1 VTQGNNGI
9 IAPQTKIVNAPFV
22 NQQIKEID
30 DISGGSTGLNFNNV
44 IKNPQNYQNN
54 IIPITLQ
61 AAIPT
66 AETKAFNYR
75 STDIDIENK

>member
-1 VTQGNNGI
+1 
-9 IAPQTKIVNAPFV
+9 
-22 NQQIKEID
+22 
-30 DISGGSTGLNFNNV
+30 V